1 MSHLIHAL
9 SHWVLHSFARHRYPI
24 LFFLVLIEE
33 AGVPIPIPGDSLV
46 MIAGGQAHK
55 TLGYSVLIIALSSLA
70 VFLGSS
76 ILYFVS
82 RRGGRALLAK
92 YGKFMRLHPH
102 RLERIERWFQARG
115 PLVIIF
121 GRLIPGLRVPTTIM
135 AGLSDISYR
144 VYAPTAAIAAVIWS
158 LFYFFIG
165 AAIRREWG
173 VVTGVV
179 SGLLDVASDYIVVVW
194 VLLALLS
201 IGFGGWHVTRRVR
214 RRRLRSRLHL
224 PRHHSQRPQ
233 ADAISE
239 ADGTG
244 R

>member
-1 MSHLIHAL
+1 MAHLIHAL

-55 TLGYSVLIIALSSLA
+55 TFAYSFAIIALSSLA

-76 ILYFVS
+76 LLYIVS
-82 RRGGRALLAK
+82 RRGGRALLAR
-92 YGKFMRLHPH
+92 YGKYMRLHPQ
-102 RLERIERWFQARG
+102 RLERMERWFQRRG
-115 PLVIIF
+115 PLAIIF
-121 GRLIPGLRVPTTIM
+121 GRLIPGLRIPTTII

-158 LFYFFIG
+158 LFYFFVG
-165 AAIRREWG
+165 ALIQREWG

-179 SGLLDVASDYIVVVW
+179 TGLLDETSDYIVVIW
-194 VLLALLS
+194 ILLILLS

-214 RRRLRSRLHL
+214 RRRLRQHLHL
-224 PRHHSQRPQ
+224 PHHQRPR
-233 ADAISE
+233 ADALSE